1 MHCAGRPYAV
11 RPGEGGP
18 AHEKALKD
26 TPREAISCIA
36 HGDDGVVRCSPAT
49 RPSPAR
55 SCSPDGDARLQ
66 GPPQPSRC
74 TSGRSPFRRSN
85 SAVRGGQA
93 EMDTHTLLVGVV
105 AGPGGGFDIN
115 AADCDHWVFS
125 SKVIHRQA
133 ALWLPSSSE
142 FPR

>member
-55 SCSPDGDARLQ
+55 SCLPRLTATRACRDHHNHR
-66 GPPQPSRC
+66 GAPQ
-74 TSGRSPFRRSN
+74 
-85 SAVRGGQA
+85 A
-93 EMDTHTLLVGVV
+93 
-105 AGPGGGFDIN
+105 
-115 AADCDHWVFS
+115 
-125 SKVIHRQA
+125 
-133 ALWLPSSSE
+133 
-142 FPR
+142 